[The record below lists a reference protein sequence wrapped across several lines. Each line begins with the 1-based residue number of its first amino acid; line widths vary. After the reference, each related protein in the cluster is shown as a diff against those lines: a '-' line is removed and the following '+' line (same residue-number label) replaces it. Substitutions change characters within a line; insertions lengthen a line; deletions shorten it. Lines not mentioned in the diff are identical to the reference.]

1 MIRVAIV
8 DDHAALRQPL
18 AFMLERE
25 PDITVVAEAGSLA
38 EARGIR
44 EGVDILIV
52 DVDLPDGS
60 GIDLV
65 RDLRDAN
72 FEGMV
77 LVLTDRTNRAEV
89 ARAVEAGAS
98 GVLDKSAG
106 VAQIIDAVRRLN
118 AGEHLLPP
126 PEMIELLRLAS
137 RLRER
142 EQHARA
148 ILSRL
153 TPRELEVLQA
163 LGDGLND
170 KEIAVRLHI
179 SAETVRTHMVRILG
193 KLGVDS
199 RLRALVFAVRHGAV
213 TIA

>member
-1 MIRVAIV
+1 M
-8 DDHAALRQPL
+8 
-18 AFMLERE
+18 
-25 PDITVVAEAGSLA
+25 
-38 EARGIR
+38 
-44 EGVDILIV
+44 
-52 DVDLPDGS
+52 
-60 GIDLV
+60 
-65 RDLRDAN
+65 
-72 FEGMV
+72 
-77 LVLTDRTNRAEV
+77 
-89 ARAVEAGAS
+89 
-98 GVLDKSAG
+98 
-106 VAQIIDAVRRLN
+106 
-118 AGEHLLPP
+118 
-126 PEMIELLRLAS
+126 
-137 RLRER
+137 RER